1 MSTNVTE
8 IKKRIRILTDE
19 YSSAYLS
26 DSQFTT
32 LWSKASYIYFGKLI
46 SKFQATR
53 KVTEDLQPIM
63 ISTIANVTS
72 YEIDLSSV
80 SNYWKL
86 INVKPTY
93 TVSGK
98 TYSKYARELKAS
110 ERGAVFSQGS
120 YMYPRYVFAADTLYL
135 YPETGTCSAALVEYF
150 RKPYDLDFAVGANDV
165 PYDLD
170 IVDGIVYEFAN
181 QLALLQR
188 EDLFFTQT
196 NFEIEES
203 PE

>member
-32 LWSKASYIYFGKLI
+32 LWSKASYIFFGKLI

-53 KVTEDLQPIM
+53 KVTEDLQPLIT
-63 ISTIANVTS
+63 SANVSVTD
-72 YEIDLSSV
+72 YEIDLDSV

-120 YMYPRYVFAADTLYL
+120 YMYPRYVFAASTLYL
-135 YPETGTCSAALVEYF
+135 YPETGSCSTALLEF
-150 RKPYDLDFAVGANDV
+150 FIKPYELDFTDGADSA